1 MSLGFCRAHF
11 NELACKILPGPC
23 VGVHLSGPASGL
35 EPCARIDGRSKSGAG
50 YSATA
55 AAGDRLAPPKQK
67 KLSRVYDMHHNL
79 HFFLLPFVQDGDA
92 KNAMPTALLLEYRS
106 IPRKAARNQQRSRAL
121 AYPLRRASLHP
132 SMARPDRASH
142 PAVRVYTVRGVER
155 SWSDPPSFCDFVPA
169 LEHDLVKSGMGTQTD
184 ADIALF
190 GHPRKRI
197 DRITFLAADK
207 AAVTIGLINLIV

>member
-1 MSLGFCRAHF
+1 
-11 NELACKILPGPC
+11 
-23 VGVHLSGPASGL
+23 
-35 EPCARIDGRSKSGAG
+35 
-50 YSATA
+50 
-55 AAGDRLAPPKQK
+55 
-67 KLSRVYDMHHNL
+67 MHHNL
-79 HFFLLPFVQDGDA
+79 HFFLLPFVQDGEA
-92 KNAMPTALLLEYRS
+92 KNAMATALLLEYRS

-121 AYPLRRASLHP
+121 AHPLRRASLHP
-132 SMARPDRASH
+132 SMARPAASH
-142 PAVRVYTVRGVER
+142 PAVRVYTARGVER

>member
-1 MSLGFCRAHF
+1 MHVTPLHLDVAHHFRQTCAALTGAALFGPFSAAPRQGPRRRGPLLLNKKNCRASMICITICISFCFH
-11 NELACKILPGPC
+11 LCKMAKP
-23 VGVHLSGPASGL
+23 
-35 EPCARIDGRSKSGAG
+35 KMQW
-50 YSATA
+50 
-55 AAGDRLAPPKQK
+55 RL
-67 KLSRVYDMHHNL
+67 RW
-79 HFFLLPFVQDGDA
+79 
-92 KNAMPTALLLEYRS
+92 LLEYRS